1 MWLAAVI
8 IFSILAIITGAI
20 LWVTYDSRHYFKWLR
35 KKMRT
40 WDVYEIR
47 RSERLFGSFWDSA
60 EPNAVI
66 RAADSKHALER
77 YFDKYRRRYNEYH
90 AYDNKILR
98 ETTYGWGVFQ
108 VKNTRTGF
116 KRYFH

>member
-8 IFSILAIITGAI
+8 IISILAIITGAA
-20 LWVTYDSRHYFKWLR
+20 LWVTYDSRHCFKWLR

-66 RAADSKHALER
+66 RAANSKHALER
-77 YFDKYRRRYNEYH
+77 YFDKYRRRYKEYH
-90 AYDNKILR
+90 DYDNKILR